1 MKLSAAAVLPLVI
14 WVNLFAPCWG
24 QDSGAGNAGNTGNAD
39 KHKLVEQKYRLIET
53 LLNAPTANAAE
64 SAALTNNSRRL
75 LGQAREAMNN
85 AQWDEAARLLDEA
98 LKATSAASRKMSPD
112 GSGSG
117 GSGLS
122 EAALQKSLADK
133 AQQVATYRASLVDM
147 TRDPKQGAAARQL
160 LARLD
165 VLLAEAKQLSD
176 GGRLSEANKKMAAA
190 YKLTVEEIAK
200 LRAGQEVV
208 LSLTF
213 ETPADEYAYEQ
224 RRFDS
229 NLTLV
234 EMMVAEGRAEGQK
247 RTLVNGFVTE
257 GQRLKTLA
265 SADANANR
273 HKAAVELMEQA
284 SGQLNRA
291 LQSMG
296 LPVF

>member
-1 MKLSAAAVLPLVI
+1 MKLSAVAVLLLVS
-14 WVNLFAPCWG
+14 LFTPCWG
-24 QDSGAGNAGNTGNAD
+24 QGSGSGDAD

-85 AQWDEAARLLDEA
+85 AKWDEAARLLDEA
-98 LKATSAASRKMSPD
+98 LKAASSASRKISPD
-112 GSGSG
+112 GSGGGSG

-147 TRDPKQGAAARQL
+147 TRDPKQGVAARQL

-165 VLLAEAKQLSD
+165 VLLSEAKQLSD

-247 RTLVNGFVTE
+247 RGLVNGFVTE

-265 SADANANR
+265 HADAEAKR

-284 SGQLNRA
+284 SGQLNKA

>member
-14 WVNLFAPCWG
+14 GMSLFTPCWG
-24 QDSGAGNAGNTGNAD
+24 QGSGAGDADKPD

-85 AQWDEAARLLDEA
+85 AKWDEAARLLDEA
-98 LKATSAASRKMSPD
+98 LKAASSASRKISPD

-133 AQQVATYRASLVDM
+133 AQQVAAYRASLVDM
-147 TRDPKQGAAARQL
+147 TRDPKQGVAARQL

-165 VLLAEAKQLSD
+165 VLLSEAKQLSD

-247 RTLVNGFVTE
+247 RGLVNGFVTE

-265 SADANANR
+265 SADAEAKK

-284 SGQLNRA
+284 SGQLNKA

>member
-1 MKLSAAAVLPLVI
+1 MKLSAAAGLLLVI
-14 WVNLFAPCWG
+14 GVSLWTPCWG
-24 QDSGAGNAGNTGNAD
+24 QDSGAGTADKPD

-85 AQWDEAARLLDEA
+85 AKWDEAARLLDEA

-112 GSGSG
+112 GSGG
-117 GSGLS
+117 GSGNSLS
-122 EAALQKSLADK
+122 EAALQKSLDDK

-147 TRDPKQGAAARQL
+147 TRDPKQGVAARQL

-165 VLLAEAKQLSD
+165 VLLSEAKQFSD

-190 YKLTVEEIAK
+190 YKLTVEEIAR

-247 RTLVNGFVTE
+247 RGLVNGFVTE
-257 GQRLKTLA
+257 GQRLRTLA
-265 SADANANR
+265 HTDAEARR

-284 SGQLNRA
+284 SGQLNKA

>member
-1 MKLSAAAVLPLVI
+1 MKLSAAAVLLLVS
-14 WVNLFAPCWG
+14 LFIPCWG
-24 QDSGAGNAGNTGNAD
+24 QGSGAGDAD

-85 AQWDEAARLLDEA
+85 AQWDEATRLLDEA
-98 LKATSAASRKMSPD
+98 LKTASAASRRMSPD
-112 GSGSG
+112 GSGGSG

-147 TRDPKQGAAARQL
+147 TRDPKQGVAARQL

-165 VLLAEAKQLSD
+165 VLLSEAKQFSD

-257 GQRLKTLA
+257 GQRLRTLA
-265 SADANANR
+265 LTDAEAKR

-284 SGQLNRA
+284 SGQLNKA

>member
-1 MKLSAAAVLPLVI
+1 MKLSAAAGWLLVI
-14 WVNLFAPCWG
+14 GGSLFTPCWG
-24 QDSGAGNAGNTGNAD
+24 QDSGAGNADKSD

-64 SAALTNNSRRL
+64 SAALTSNSRRL

-85 AQWDEAARLLDEA
+85 AKWDEAARLLDEA

-112 GSGSG
+112 GGGSG
-117 GSGLS
+117 GGSLS
-122 EAALQKSLADK
+122 EAALQKSLDDK

-147 TRDPKQGAAARQL
+147 TRDPKQGVAARQL

-165 VLLAEAKQLSD
+165 VLLSEAKQFSD

-265 SADANANR
+265 SADASANR

-284 SGQLNRA
+284 SGQLNKA